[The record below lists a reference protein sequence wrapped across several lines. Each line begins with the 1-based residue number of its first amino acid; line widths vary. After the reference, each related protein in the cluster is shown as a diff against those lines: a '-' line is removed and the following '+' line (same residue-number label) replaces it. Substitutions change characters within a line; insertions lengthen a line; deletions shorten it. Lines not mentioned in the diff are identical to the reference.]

1 MILINDSAWY
11 EDFEEC
17 LENKLDDFDNLDEDD
32 FVIEYQDAVE
42 EPCIKWD
49 VEDIVLLMMKER
61 DTEDGDYCHRVVDL
75 VKKHT
80 DLDAIRREMP
90 TLWYP
95 KLPYKTFDL
104 KQLDD
109 YKTFIEEREVQNEK

>member
-1 MILINDSAWY
+1 MIVVNDSAWY

-49 VEDIVLLMMKER
+49 VEDIVLLMMEER
-61 DTEDGDYCHRVVDL
+61 DTEDGDCYQRVVDL

-80 DLDAIRREMP
+80 DVDAIRREMP

-109 YKTFIEEREVQNEK
+109 YKTFEERSENNEK